1 MSGIFY
7 AQFGYLYTFAP
18 KQCSEAEIDRL
29 VDEVMTRHKVDAEA
43 TWARAGMM
51 SQAEIDE
58 LEGRKGAGL
67 AFRAE
72 T

>member
-1 MSGIFY
+1 
-7 AQFGYLYTFAP
+7 
-18 KQCSEAEIDRL
+18 
-29 VDEVMTRHKVDAEA
+29 MTRHKVDAEA